1 MMSLRK
7 RIVHIN
13 DEFEEEEKE
22 FNDNDN
28 ISE

>member
-7 RIVHIN
+7 RIVHID
-13 DEFEEEEKE
+13 DEFEEGEKE
-22 FNDNDN
+22 FDNNDN